1 MSTDH
6 RYDVV
11 ALGEPL
17 VEFNQVRGGDAH
29 AWRQGYGGDTS
40 NMAIAA
46 ARLGARVAYVTR
58 LGDDGFGR
66 LFRALWSAEG
76 VALDGVATDPDAP
89 TGVYFVTH
97 GPTGHAFAYLRAG
110 SAASRLAPSNLQLD
124 VIRAAR
130 GLHV

>member
-17 VEFNQVRGGDAH
+17 IEFNQVRGGDAH

-66 LFRALWSAEG
+66 QFRALWSAEG
-76 VALDGVATDPDAP
+76 VALDGVATDPEAP

-97 GPTGHAFAYLRAG
+97 GPSRDMRSPTCARVPRRAG
-110 SAASRLAPSNLQLD
+110 SPRRTCRST
-124 VIRAAR
+124 
-130 GLHV
+130 

>member
-17 VEFNQVRGGDAH
+17 VEFNQVRGEDAH
-29 AWRQGYGGDTS
+29 EWRQGYGGDTS

-58 LGDDGFGR
+58 LGEDGFGR
-66 LFRALWSAEG
+66 LFRAL
-76 VALDGVATDPDAP
+76 
-89 TGVYFVTH
+89 
-97 GPTGHAFAYLRAG
+97 
-110 SAASRLAPSNLQLD
+110 
-124 VIRAAR
+124 
-130 GLHV
+130 